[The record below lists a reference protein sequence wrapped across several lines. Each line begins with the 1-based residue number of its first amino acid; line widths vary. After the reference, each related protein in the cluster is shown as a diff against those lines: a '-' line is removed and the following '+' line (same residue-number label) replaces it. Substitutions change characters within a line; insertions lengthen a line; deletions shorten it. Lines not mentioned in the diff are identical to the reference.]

1 MRKIMFLTGLICL
14 SLCFCSSAM
23 GSSGAVPQTNV
34 PVVSGSG
41 AVEKN
46 VTAGIAP
53 ANNAA
58 PEKSTPAPEKLKKS
72 NPFKGTFWA
81 LVPPVLAILLA
92 LITKEVYSSLFM
104 GILLGGLFSSQFSL
118 IKTMDCIIMQGLI
131 DAIKAT
137 SGIFIFLVILGT
149 IVAMINKSGAA
160 AAFGRWTKAHVKSR
174 RGTILATVVLG
185 VLIFVDDYFNCL
197 TVGSVMAP
205 ATDAQKISRAKLAYI
220 IDATAAPVCMIA
232 PISSWAAAVSQYASG
247 TPYSG
252 LELFIRSIPYNF
264 YSLLTLVFLVL
275 ITILNVDYGPMR
287 RVEKMAVESG
297 NLSGGNA
304 ASGQEECASD
314 EKEKC
319 KGKIIDIIFP
329 LLFLTITCVYA
340 LIHVGGIASGKSFI
354 AAFGDTDATVGLP
367 WGALVSLVI
376 CIGYMGSRR
385 VLSMQDCV
393 ESIVKGF
400 TLMVPAILILTLATS
415 LKNMTVLLGAKDF
428 VASVMNSTAGNLA
441 SFLPAVIFLVASFL
455 AFATGTSWGTFGILI
470 PIVVAIFP
478 VSSPLL
484 YIGMSACL
492 AGAVCGDHCSPISD
506 TTIMASAGAHCDH
519 ICHVTTQLPYVMIVA
534 AVSFIGFL
542 LAGVILNWGIV
553 FLSCCVLLTATL
565 LVIQWIE
572 KRREGKICPAGK

>member
-1 MRKIMFLTGLICL
+1 M
-14 SLCFCSSAM
+14 
-23 GSSGAVPQTNV
+23 
-34 PVVSGSG
+34 
-41 AVEKN
+41 
-46 VTAGIAP
+46 
-53 ANNAA
+53 
-58 PEKSTPAPEKLKKS
+58 
-72 NPFKGTFWA
+72 
-81 LVPPVLAILLA
+81 
-92 LITKEVYSSLFM
+92 
-104 GILLGGLFSSQFSL
+104 
-118 IKTMDCIIMQGLI
+118 
-131 DAIKAT
+131 
-137 SGIFIFLVILGT
+137 
-149 IVAMINKSGAA
+149 
-160 AAFGRWTKAHVKSR
+160 
-174 RGTILATVVLG
+174 
-185 VLIFVDDYFNCL
+185 
-197 TVGSVMAP
+197 
-205 ATDAQKISRAKLAYI
+205 
-220 IDATAAPVCMIA
+220 
-232 PISSWAAAVSQYASG
+232 
-247 TPYSG
+247 
-252 LELFIRSIPYNF
+252 
-264 YSLLTLVFLVL
+264 
-275 ITILNVDYGPMR
+275 
-287 RVEKMAVESG
+287 
-297 NLSGGNA
+297 
-304 ASGQEECASD
+304 
-314 EKEKC
+314 
-319 KGKIIDIIFP
+319 
-329 LLFLTITCVYA
+329 
-340 LIHVGGIASGKSFI
+340 GGIASGKSFI

-455 AFATGTSWGTFGILI
+455 AFSTGTSWGTFGILI

-565 LVIQWIE
+565 LVIKWIE
-572 KRREGKICPAGK
+572 KRREGKMCPAGK